1 MTQAWQLDELGRFFE
16 LSVDLVGIAGFDGHF
31 KRVGQAWER
40 TLGYSREELL
50 SRPFLDFVHPDDRE
64 RTLAESAHAFAG
76 TGSVT
81 FTNRYR
87 CRDGSYRWIEWNS
100 SANQEAQVV
109 YFVARDITDR
119 KRAEEALIAAE
130 ARFRAAIDGSL
141 DIFVVLRRAPG
152 EGGADGDFVF
162 TEANTKLVEILSTPR
177 EAIIGRTI
185 DEVTPEAPAL
195 GLVALLDRALR
206 NRERLLEERE
216 VRAPDGK
223 GIWIQYQIIPLNDDS
238 VAVTTKD
245 ITPFRQLEGELRE
258 ALQRREVYAEE
269 LAQKNRMLAEENA
282 ERERAEALL
291 RQQQDTMIAMSTPII
306 QAWEGVLVLPV
317 IGTVETARAAQI
329 MERLLPEIVRTQ
341 ARFAVLDLTGVSAVD
356 AATVAHLL
364 AVVRAASL
372 LGSRC
377 LVSGISPAIAR
388 TMTEIGGAEGAFMT
402 FGLLQNALRYALSRC
417 GDGAAR

>member
-1 MTQAWQLDELGRFFE
+1 MTQSWQLDELGRFFE
-16 LSVDLVGIAGFDGHF
+16 LSVDLVGIAGFDGYF
-31 KRVGQAWER
+31 KRIGQAWER
-40 TLGYSREELL
+40 TLGYAREELL

-64 RTLAESAHAFAG
+64 RTLAESAQAFAG

-87 CRDGSYRWIEWNS
+87 CRDSSYRWIEWNS

-119 KRAEEALIAAE
+119 KRAEEALVAAE

-141 DIFVVLRRAPG
+141 DVFCVLRRAPG
-152 EGGADGDFVF
+152 ERGADGDFEF
-162 TEANTKLVEILSTPR
+162 TEANAKLLEMFARPR
-177 EAIIGRTI
+177 EAVIGRSV
-185 DEVTPEAPAL
+185 DEITPETRQV
-195 GLVALLDRALR
+195 GVVALMERALR
-206 NRERLLEERE
+206 TRERVLEVIEFR
-216 VRAPDGK
+216 VPDG
-223 GIWIQYQIIPLNDDS
+223 GSFWMHYQIIPLSDDD
-238 VAVTTKD
+238 VAVTARD
-245 ITPFRQLEGELRE
+245 ITPFKRLEGDLRE
-258 ALQRREVYAEE
+258 ALQRREADAEE
-269 LAQKNRMLAEENA
+269 LGEKNRMLAEENA
-282 ERERAEALL
+282 ERERAQALL
-291 RQQQDTMIAMSTPII
+291 RQQQETMLAMSTPII

-317 IGTVETARAAQI
+317 IGTVDTARAAQI

-341 ARFAVLDLTGVSAVD
+341 ARYAVLDLTGVSAVD
-356 AATVAHLL
+356 AATVSHLL

-417 GDGAAR
+417 PGGGAG

>member
-31 KRVGQAWER
+31 KRIGQAWER

-50 SRPFLDFVHPDDRE
+50 SKPFLDFVHPDDRE
-64 RTLAESAHAFAG
+64 RTLAESAQSFAG
-76 TGSVT
+76 VGSVT

-100 SANQEAQVV
+100 SANMEAQVV
-109 YFVARDITDR
+109 YFVARDVTDR
-119 KRAEEALIAAE
+119 KRAEEALVAAE
-130 ARFRAAIDGSL
+130 ARFRAAIDGSQ

-152 EGGADGDFVF
+152 VGGADGDLVF
-162 TEANTKLVEILSTPR
+162 TEANAKLIELLSTPR

-185 DEVTPEAPAL
+185 DEITPEARAL
-195 GLVALLDRALR
+195 GLVAAIDRALR
-206 NRERLLEERE
+206 SRERLVEERE
-216 VRAPDGK
+216 IRAPDG
-223 GIWIQYQIIPLNDDS
+223 GGTWIQYQIIPLSDDD

-245 ITPFRQLEGELRE
+245 ITSFRQLEGELRE
-258 ALQRREVYAEE
+258 ALQRREAYAEE
-269 LAQKNRMLAEENA
+269 LAQKNRMLAEENT

-291 RQQQDTMIAMSTPII
+291 RQQQETMIAMSTPII

-402 FGLLQNALRYALSRC
+402 FGLLQNALRYALARC